1 MKIEISSLG
10 ILQDY
15 LSAAGKE
22 VQFEEYEKLK
32 VREILQILK
41 RRWGKDFY
49 EQVIEGE
56 NIKKQIVILL
66 NGLSIAMKSGLET
79 EVKDGDRLTFAVFI
93 SGG

>member
-10 ILQDY
+10 ILQNY
-15 LSAAGKE
+15 LSTAGRE
-22 VQFEEYEKLK
+22 VEFKKYENLT
-32 VREILQILK
+32 VREILKILK
-41 RRWGKDFY
+41 KRWGEGFY

-66 NGLSIAMKSGLET
+66 NGLSIAMKNGLET
-79 EVKDGDRLTFAVFI
+79 EVEDGDRLTFAVFI